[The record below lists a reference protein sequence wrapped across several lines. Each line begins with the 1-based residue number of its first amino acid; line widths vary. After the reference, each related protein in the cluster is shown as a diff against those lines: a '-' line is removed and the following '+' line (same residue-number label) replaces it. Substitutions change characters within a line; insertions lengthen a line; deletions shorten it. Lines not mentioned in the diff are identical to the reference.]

1 MGHELRGEKNN
12 FVNSRYCRSRHD
24 GRVDEI
30 LSICGPEVSLGPLRD
45 GTRRAQAPTSYA
57 RALPSVETY
66 EAILSATHL
75 SPAQVLQVL
84 DPELS
89 GELQVRAHAA

>member
-30 LSICGPEVSLGPLRD
+30 LSIGGPEVSQGSLLVGS
-45 GTRRAQAPTSYA
+45 RRAQAPTPHA
-57 RALPSVETY
+57 RGLPSVETY
-66 EAILSATHL
+66 QYR
-75 SPAQVLQVL
+75 SPAERGQL
-84 DPELS
+84 P
-89 GELQVRAHAA
+89 

>member
-1 MGHELRGEKNN
+1 MTAASVETCRFVVQRASPGSPRVGIRRG
-12 FVNSRYCRSRHD
+12 R
-24 GRVDEI
+24 
-30 LSICGPEVSLGPLRD
+30 
-45 GTRRAQAPTSYA
+45 APTPHA

-75 SPAQVLQVL
+75 SPAQVPKVF